1 MVVETIS
8 NILTHPYTYLGFVL
22 GVIFTILVGLVIFLF
37 YMARSIYPIFRMNKT
52 LKSEIKSELKKESEE
67 DKEDKFHRYICKGCG
82 QKFLS
87 NIEARKCQICGS
99 KNIKK
104 EW

>member
-8 NILTHPYTYLGFVL
+8 NILTHPYTYLGFLL
-22 GVIFTILVGLVIFLF
+22 GVIFTTLIGLVLFLF
-37 YMARSIYPIFRMNKT
+37 YMIRSIYPVFKINKT
-52 LKSEIKSELKKESEE
+52 LKNEMKNELKEKS
-67 DKEDKFHRYICKGCG
+67 KEDEEGKFHRYICKGCG

-87 NIEARKCQICGS
+87 NIEAKKCQICGS
-99 KNIKK
+99 KRIKK